1 MIDQPAY
8 APGVT
13 SSVCPVCLKRVSAL
27 RVVDGRDVS
36 LVKQCPD
43 HGTFETVIWRGYP
56 EMNSWQRPKT
66 PVHPTVCYASVDH
79 RGCPFDCG
87 LCEQHRQLPCS
98 ILVEVTDRCNLGCP
112 VCFAGSGHET
122 HADPGLNSIAFWFRR
137 AMDVA
142 GPCNVQI
149 SGGEP
154 TMRDDLPEIVGIACA
169 TGFSFIQLNTN
180 GLRLAS
186 EKDYAHALKG
196 AGLASVF
203 LQFDGVDDEI
213 YRSLRGKALLEE
225 KLLAIERCGKAG
237 LGVVLVPTVVRGV
250 NMGSLGSLLTAAIE
264 MAPTVRGIHLQ
275 PMSYFGR
282 YPSKPGNGDRI
293 TLPEVMRALEEQ
305 TNGMVKVAH
314 FSPPGTEHSLC
325 SFHATFIRGRHG
337 TLMPILQKPGG
348 SCCLQ
353 AVSEGVKRTVALVSQ
368 RWSVPEQKTSQCFPD
383 TTSPD
388 EPIDLDGFLDQVRSD
403 SFTISCMAFQDA
415 WNIDLER
422 LKGCCISVV
431 SRDGRLI
438 PFCAYNLSG
447 IDGRSL
453 YREEVRN
460 PNSASIGP

>member
-1 MIDQPAY
+1 MIEQHPF
-8 APGVT
+8 APGLT
-13 SSVCPVCLKRVSAL
+13 ESVCPVCLRRVRAFRIGVL
-27 RVVDGRDVS
+27 YDVS

-43 HGTFETVIWRGYP
+43 HGAFETVIWRGEP
-56 EMNSWQRPKT
+56 AMNSWQRPKP
-66 PVHPTVCYASVDH
+66 PVRPTVCYGAVD

-87 LCEQHRQLPCS
+87 LCEEHKQLPCS
-98 ILVEVTDRCNLGCP
+98 VLLQVTGRCNLRCP
-112 VCFAGSGHET
+112 VCFAASGDET
-122 HADPGLNSIAFWFRR
+122 YADPDLDTIAFRFRR
-137 AMDVA
+137 AMDAA
-142 GPCNVQI
+142 GPCNVQL

-154 TMRDDLPEIVGIACA
+154 TVRDDLPEIIRIAWE

-186 EKDYAHALKG
+186 EKDYAHTLKE

-203 LQFDGVDDEI
+203 LQFDGVDDDV
-213 YRSLRGKALLEE
+213 YRSLRGRPLLKE
-225 KLLAIERCGKAG
+225 KLLAIERCGEAG
-237 LGVVLVPTVVRGV
+237 LGVVLVPTVMRGV
-250 NMGSLGSLLTAAIE
+250 NTGSLGSLAKAAVE
-264 MAPTVRGIHLQ
+264 MAPTVRGIHVQ

-305 TNGMVKVAH
+305 TDGMVKAAH

-325 SFHATFIRGRHG
+325 SFHATFIRGAHG
-337 TLMPILQKPGG
+337 TLRPIVQKPGR

-353 AVSEGVKRTVALVSQ
+353 ADSQGVQRTVALVSR
-368 RWSVPEQKTSQCFPD
+368 RWAAAERKGAQSYPD
-383 TTSPD
+383 PPSPD
-388 EPIDLDGFLDQVRSD
+388 APIDLDGFLEQVRSD

-415 WNIDLER
+415 WNLDLER

-447 IDGRSL
+447 VDGRTL
-453 YREEVRN
+453 YGGGRGAIE
-460 PNSASIGP
+460 STGD